1 MSLARRAFSVC
12 LLAALAGC
20 GFSLRGTTPDS
31 QLAFESVYV
40 DAPNGTPL
48 ERDLRNAVRSGG
60 TTLAADPKSAQ
71 VLLRVL
77 SQREEKKLMTLNL
90 QGQVREFVLTYR
102 VHFEVADA
110 ENKKLLQPP
119 EIALQ
124 TIVSYSESQALAKEL
139 EERLTYDDL
148 RRDAVSQI
156 MRQLARVN
164 PKQ

>member
-1 MSLARRAFSVC
+1 MILARRALSLW
-12 LLAALAGC
+12 LLASLAGC
-20 GFSLRGTTPDS
+20 GFALRGTTPDS

-40 DAPNGTPL
+40 DAPKGTPL
-48 ERDLRNAVRSGG
+48 ERELRNAVRSGG
-60 TTLAADPKSAQ
+60 TALSADPKSAE

-77 SQREEKKLMTLNL
+77 SQAEEKKLMTLNL

-102 VHFEVADA
+102 VRFEVTDTQ
-110 ENKKLLQPP
+110 NRKLLQPP

-156 MRQLARVN
+156 MRQLARVK
-164 PKQ
+164 PEQ